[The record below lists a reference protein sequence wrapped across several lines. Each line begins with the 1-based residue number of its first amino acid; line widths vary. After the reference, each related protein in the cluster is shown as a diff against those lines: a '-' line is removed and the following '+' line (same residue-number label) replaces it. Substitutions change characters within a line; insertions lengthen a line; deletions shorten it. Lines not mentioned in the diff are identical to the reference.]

1 VDCYFLVKTLHV
13 LIATGLFG
21 TGAGIAFFMLKC
33 RLGGVPGARRFAAS
47 TTVQADV
54 LFTLPAVIVQPVSSA
69 WLVWRESFDW
79 TGRWLIFICA
89 LYLMV
94 AKSSW

>member
-1 VDCYFLVKTLHV
+1 
-13 LIATGLFG
+13 
-21 TGAGIAFFMLKC
+21 M
-33 RLGGVPGARRFAAS
+33 
-47 TTVQADV
+47 
-54 LFTLPAVIVQPVSSA
+54 IVQPVSSA